1 MRYFPGRNNISTRLL
16 VTGLIPLALLSLLM
30 AYYFVSYQTAEMLEN
45 LHDTGHIA
53 VRQVSQN
60 TAFALYSG
68 DRESLDSLSYAT
80 LETPSVTGI
89 VFYSY
94 TDEEPIIIGDT
105 DLQKFPMDF
114 DRSEPYELNDHW
126 YFFSEILSD
135 RRPIMDYGEAVNYEP
150 ERIGWVIVSLSNK
163 LMKEK
168 QLSFLLTASTVVSFS
183 LLLAFWLSIRI
194 GRTVADPLEELT
206 EVVAEMETGNLRI
219 VASETDITELAQ
231 LSRGINGL
239 ATSVR
244 ESNKTMQSEI
254 TRATSQLKTA
264 LAELEEA
271 MQAKDQFLA
280 RMSHELRTP
289 LTAVLGF
296 SNLLFTE
303 VNESRREEHLRV
315 IQRCSTVL
323 LTMIDDLLDFSK
335 ADLGGF
341 TLGNSSFELDKFIE
355 DLTELFRLQAD
366 EKGLVFDIV
375 LEDDAPKIVHGDS
388 VRLAQVLTNLVN
400 NAIKFTHSGS
410 VIVHISS
417 EDSDTNYDYLKFSI
431 TDTGKGILKEKIPT
445 VFEPFTQ
452 EDTSIN
458 RQFGGSGLGLAIAK
472 RLVNAMG
479 GNIMIESEVNVG
491 TKVIFTCKL
500 AKNDQNNDVSEHH
513 SMIET
518 VKIGNKVLLNVS
530 ILLAEDNE
538 FNQQLIMKLLEGHGA
553 SCTVAKDGQ
562 EAIEINRDG
571 VFDLILMD
579 LHMPN
584 IDGMEATRTI
594 ISQNKHCPPI
604 IGLTA
609 DITKSEQNKM
619 IDAGAKNV
627 QLKPIDEVGL
637 INAILEAINP
647 NETIQKYSGEGML
660 ASVLPVEEL
669 KRTINENLDSLE
681 DCFSANKLTH
691 IRPLIHDLLG
701 FCGLYGMSELREK
714 VLEFKSSFDAMDNKH
729 NLQQVNRIRQYMKD
743 SAVFN

>member
-1 MRYFPGRNNISTRLL
+1 MRYFPGRNSISTRLL
-16 VTGLIPLALLSLLM
+16 VTGLIPLTLLSLLM
-30 AYYFVSYQTAEMLEN
+30 AYYFVSYQRAEMLGN

-80 LETPSVTGI
+80 LETPSVAGI

-94 TDEEPIIIGDT
+94 TDEEPIIIGEI

-114 DRSEPYELNDHW
+114 DRSEPFELNGHW

-135 RRPIMDYGEAVNYEP
+135 RTPIMDYDKSMNYDP
-150 ERIGWVIVSLSNK
+150 EKIGWVIVSLSSE

-168 QLSFLLTASTVVSFS
+168 ELSFFLTAATVVSFS

-206 EVVAEMETGNLRI
+206 EVVAEMESGNLKV
-219 VASETDITELAQ
+219 VASEAGITELSQ

-244 ESNKTMQSEI
+244 ESNQLMQSEI
-254 TRATSQLKTA
+254 IRATSQLKTA
-264 LAELEEA
+264 LNELEEA

-303 VNESRREEHLRV
+303 NSELKRKEHLRV

-341 TLGNSSFELDKFIE
+341 SLDNNSFELDKFIE
-355 DLTELFRLQAD
+355 DLTELFRLQAN
-366 EKGLVFDIV
+366 EKDLIFDIV
-375 LEDDAPKIVHGDS
+375 LEDDTPKIVNGDS

-417 EDSDTNYDYLKFSI
+417 EDGDKNYDYLKFSI

-445 VFEPFTQ
+445 VFEPFAQ

-500 AKNDQNNDVSEHH
+500 AKNVENNTVSEHFP
-513 SMIET
+513 IVET
-518 VKIGNKVLLNVS
+518 AKTEDKVLLDVS

-538 FNQQLIMKLLEGHGA
+538 FNQQLMLKLLEGHGA
-553 SCTVAKDGQ
+553 ICTIAKDGQ

-584 IDGMEATRTI
+584 IDGMEATKTI
-594 ISQNKHCPPI
+594 VSQNEDCPPI

-627 QLKPIDEVGL
+627 QLKPIDEVSL

-647 NETIQKYSGEGML
+647 NEPIQTYSGEGML
-660 ASVLPVEEL
+660 ASVLPVKEL
-669 KRTINENLDSLE
+669 KQTISENLDSLE
-681 DCFSANKLTH
+681 DCFKANKLTH

-701 FCGLYGMSELREK
+701 FCGLYGMSELREI
-714 VLEFKSSFDAMDNKH
+714 VLQFKTSYDAMDNLH
-729 NLQQVNRIRQYMKD
+729 NLKQVNRIRQYLKE
-743 SAVFN
+743 SSVFK

>member
-1 MRYFPGRNNISTRLL
+1 MRYFPSRNSISTRLL

-30 AYYFVSYQTAEMLEN
+30 AYYFVSYQRAEMLEN

-80 LETPSVTGI
+80 LETPSVAGI

-94 TDEEPIIIGDT
+94 TDQKPIVIGDI
-105 DLQKFPMDF
+105 DIQKLPMDF
-114 DRSEPYELNDHW
+114 DRSEPLELNGHW

-135 RRPIMDYGEAVNYEP
+135 RTPIMDYGESVNYEP
-150 ERIGWVIVSLSNK
+150 EKIGWVIVSLSNK

-206 EVVAEMETGNLRI
+206 EVVAEMETGNLKV
-219 VASETDITELAQ
+219 VASETGITELAQ

-244 ESNKTMQSEI
+244 ESNQIMQSEI

-271 MQAKDQFLA
+271 IQAKDQFLA

-303 VNESRREEHLRV
+303 GNESKREEHLRV

-366 EKGLVFDIV
+366 EKGLIFDIV
-375 LEDDAPKIVHGDS
+375 LEDDTPKIVYGDS

-410 VIVHISS
+410 VIVHVSS
-417 EDSDTNYDYLKFSI
+417 EDSDKNYDYLKFSI

-479 GNIMIESEVNVG
+479 GIIMIESEVNVG

-513 SMIET
+513 SMAET
-518 VKIGNKVLLNVS
+518 VKTKNKVLLDVS

-538 FNQQLIMKLLEGHGA
+538 FNQQLMMKLLEGHGA

-584 IDGMEATRTI
+584 IDGMEATRAI
-594 ISQNKHCPPI
+594 VSQNKHCPPI

-647 NETIQKYSGEGML
+647 NKTIQKYSGEGML

-691 IRPLIHDLLG
+691 IRSLIHDLLG
-701 FCGLYGMSELREK
+701 FCGLYGMSELREI
-714 VLEFKSSFDAMDNKH
+714 VLEFKASYDVMDNTH
-729 NLQQVNRIRQYMKD
+729 NLQQVNRIRQYMKE

>member
-1 MRYFPGRNNISTRLL
+1 MRYFPSRNSISTRLL

-30 AYYFVSYQTAEMLEN
+30 AYYFVSYQRAEMLEN

-94 TDEEPIIIGDT
+94 IDEEPIIIGDT

-341 TLGNSSFELDKFIE
+341 TLGNSSFELHKFIE

-518 VKIGNKVLLNVS
+518 VKIENKVLLNVS

-553 SCTVAKDGQ
+553 ICTVAKDGQ

-714 VLEFKSSFDAMDNKH
+714 VLEFKSSYDAMDNKH

-743 SAVFN
+743 YAVFN